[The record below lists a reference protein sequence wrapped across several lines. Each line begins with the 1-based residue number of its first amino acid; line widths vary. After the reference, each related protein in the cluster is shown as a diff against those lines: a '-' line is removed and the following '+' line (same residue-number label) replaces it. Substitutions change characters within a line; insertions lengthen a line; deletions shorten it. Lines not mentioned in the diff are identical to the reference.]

1 MTEDKRSNEE
11 HETAPTKDMMTMQE
25 VADYLGIQ
33 YSTFTSYYYRGFA
46 PKEDLRH
53 RYVRLWKK
61 ETIDNWHNN
70 RPHPRKG

>member
-1 MTEDKRSNEE
+1 MTEDTRSNNEQAIE
-11 HETAPTKDMMTMQE
+11 ITEDMMTMKE
-25 VADYLGIQ
+25 VAEYLGIK

-61 ETIDNWHNN
+61 ETIDNWQNK